1 MARGRPAKGR
11 RLRVGGVA
19 LLILFSALSVSPSP
33 VERRNGPIRLRE
45 NLWATGHFM
54 GKKSPLSPIPL
65 HSSSLERAELNH
77 TPGAFSPSVT
87 SIIDSMK
94 DLLIRELLEI
104 LLQQKLLEENQG
116 KQDPEEQHHFSDLQ
130 KNTEIAKLYLLTF
143 PDLWCEVKETKFV
156 VCYSA

>member
-33 VERRNGPIRLRE
+33 VERRNGPVRLRE

-116 KQDPEEQHHFSDLQ
+116 KQDPEEPEMPTLM
-130 KNTEIAKLYLLTF
+130 KLLAKYI
-143 PDLWCEVKETKFV
+143 
-156 VCYSA
+156 